1 MINRINKENIAPVS
15 LEQARKLARAIE
27 QVIRGKSE
35 AIQMTLVTLLSG
47 GHLLIED
54 VPGIGKTTLGH
65 ALAKCVSCSFHR
77 IQFTSDLMPADITG
91 VSIWSAKDQEFV
103 FKPGPVFS
111 NIVLADEINRATP
124 KTQSALLEAMSE
136 FQVSVDSR
144 TYELVMPFMVIA
156 TQNPLEHYGTY
167 PLPESQMDRFFMRI
181 RLGYPD
187 EQHEKEIIRNQE
199 FEHPIKFAQ
208 PVIERTEL
216 VLLQEQVKNVTIDED
231 VLSYLLRI
239 VSTTR
244 NSPLIT
250 LGCSPRGSLYF
261 FRAAQAYAFF
271 QERDY
276 VIPDDVKKLAVPL
289 LAHRIQLKSS
299 VVFQENR
306 AEEAERVIQQIV
318 DTIPVPI

>member
-1 MINRINKENIAPVS
+1 MINPLNNDRVAAVS
-15 LEQARKLARAIE
+15 LEQARNLARAIE

-54 VPGIGKTTLGH
+54 VPGIGKTTLAH
-65 ALAKCVSCSFHR
+65 ALAKCVSCTFHR

-91 VSIWSAKDQEFV
+91 VSIWNSKDQEFV

-136 FQVSVDSR
+136 FQVSVDTR
-144 TYELVMPFMVIA
+144 TYELVKPFMVIA
-156 TQNPLEHYGTY
+156 TQNPAEHYGTY

-208 PVIERTEL
+208 PVIERAEL
-216 VLLQEQVKNVTIDED
+216 ALLQEQVKNVSVEED

-239 VSTTR
+239 VNATR
-244 NSPLIT
+244 TSPLIS

-289 LAHRIQLKSS
+289 LAHRVQLKSS
-299 VVFQENR
+299 MMFQENR
-306 AEEAERVIQQIV
+306 AEETERVIQQLV
-318 DTIPVPI
+318 DTIAVPI

>member
-1 MINRINKENIAPVS
+1 MTQLNPNMESVS
-15 LEQARKLARAIE
+15 LAHARKLASAIE
-27 QVIRGKSE
+27 HVIRGKSE

-54 VPGIGKTTLGH
+54 VPGIGKTTLAH

-77 IQFTSDLMPADITG
+77 IQFTSDLMPSDITG
-91 VSIWSAKDQEFV
+91 VSIWNAKDQEFT
-103 FKPGPVFS
+103 FKPGPLFS

-136 FQVSVDSR
+136 FQVSVDTR
-144 TYELVMPFMVIA
+144 TYELVKPFMVIA
-156 TQNPLEHYGTY
+156 TQNPSEHYGTY

-187 EQHEKEIIRNQE
+187 EQNEKEIIRNQE
-199 FEHPIKFAQ
+199 FEHPIKYAQ
-208 PVIERTEL
+208 PVIERSEL
-216 VLLQEQVKNVTIDED
+216 VLLQDQVKNVQMEED
-231 VLSYLLRI
+231 VLSYLLKI
-239 VSTTR
+239 VNATR
-244 NSPLIT
+244 TSQLIS

-261 FRAAQAYAFF
+261 FRAAQAYAFL

-299 VVFQENR
+299 VIFQENR
-306 AEEAERVIQQIV
+306 AEEAERVIQQLV

>member
-1 MINRINKENIAPVS
+1 MNPLNKEKIASVS
-15 LEQARKLARAIE
+15 LEQARTLARAIE

-54 VPGIGKTTLGH
+54 VPGIGKTTLAH
-65 ALAKCVSCSFHR
+65 ALAKCVSCKFHR

-91 VSIWSAKDQEFV
+91 VSIWNSKEQEFV
-103 FKPGPVFS
+103 FKQGPLFS

-136 FQVSVDSR
+136 FQISVDSR
-144 TYELVMPFMVIA
+144 TYELYKPFMVIA
-156 TQNPLEHYGTY
+156 TQNPMEHYGTY

-187 EQHEKEIIRNQE
+187 EQNEKEIIRNQE
-199 FEHPIKFAQ
+199 FEHPIKYAQ
-208 PVIERTEL
+208 PVIERAEL
-216 VLLQEQVKNVTIDED
+216 VLLQEQVKNVAVEED
-231 VLSYLLRI
+231 VLSYLLKI
-239 VSTTR
+239 VIATR
-244 NSPLIT
+244 TSPFIS

-271 QERDY
+271 KERDY
-276 VIPDDVKKLAVPL
+276 VIPDDVKKLAIPL

-299 VVFQENR
+299 AIFQENR

-318 DTIPVPI
+318 DTIPIPI

>member
-35 AIQMTLVTLLSG
+35 AIEMTLVTLLSG

-91 VSIWSAKDQEFV
+91 VSIWSAKDQEFL

-144 TYELVMPFMVIA
+144 TYELVKPFMVIA

-181 RLGYPD
+181 RLGYPA

-239 VSTTR
+239 VGATR
-244 NSPLIT
+244 NSPLIA

-299 VVFQENR
+299 IVFQENR

>member
-1 MINRINKENIAPVS
+1 MNPLNNPKVEAVS
-15 LEQARKLARAIE
+15 LEHARRLAGAIE
-27 QVIRGKSE
+27 NVIRGKSE

-54 VPGIGKTTLGH
+54 VPGIGKTTLAH
-65 ALAKCVSCSFHR
+65 ALAKCVSCTFHR
-77 IQFTSDLMPADITG
+77 IQFTSDLMPSDITG
-91 VSIWSAKDQEFV
+91 VSIWNAKDQEFL
-103 FKPGPVFS
+103 FKPGPLFS

-144 TYELVMPFMVIA
+144 TYELARPFMVIA
-156 TQNPLEHYGTY
+156 TQNPIEHYGTY

-187 EQHEKEIIRNQE
+187 VQNEREIIRNQE
-199 FEHPIKFAQ
+199 FEHPIKYAQ
-208 PVIERTEL
+208 PVIERSEL
-216 VLLQEQVKNVTIDED
+216 VLLQEQVKNVQVEED
-231 VLSYLLRI
+231 VLSYLLKI
-239 VSTTR
+239 VSATR
-244 NSPLIT
+244 NSPVIA

-261 FRAAQAYAFF
+261 FRAVQAYAFF
-271 QERDY
+271 HDRDY

-299 VVFQENR
+299 TVFQENR
-306 AEEAERVIQQIV
+306 AEEAERVIQQLV